1 MKEEL
6 FEWSTNNHLI
16 YIYVQDT
23 CTEKD
28 TSQSMTI
35 QGRQSEADNPS
46 VQNAISLVKQHT
58 SIIHETI
65 MK

>member
-6 FEWSTNNHLI
+6 FEWSTNNDLI

-35 QGRQSEADNPS
+35 QGWQSEADNPS
-46 VQNAISLVKQHT
+46 IQNAISLVKQQVPY
-58 SIIHETI
+58 
-65 MK
+65 MKL